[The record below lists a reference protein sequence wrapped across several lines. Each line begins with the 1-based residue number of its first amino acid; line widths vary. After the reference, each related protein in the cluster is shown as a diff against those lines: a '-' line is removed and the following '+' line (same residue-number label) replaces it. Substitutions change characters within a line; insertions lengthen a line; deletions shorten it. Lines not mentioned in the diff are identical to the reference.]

1 MITSDETENINI
13 YESEIETLV
22 QDLEDLRI
30 EFESRSEIL
39 QYRLDRLRTRESVSS
54 SLKPV
59 PIRSSSKQ
67 LSNPFSINDVVRITN
82 NYKGLK
88 GTIGRVIKVT
98 AKQVEIEIDSGA
110 TFKKSVT
117 TVEKIDP
124 PESSNSQS

>member
-54 SLKPV
+54 SLKPQRR
-59 PIRSSSKQ
+59 RSYYKQ
-67 LSNPFSINDVVRITN
+67 L
-82 NYKGLK
+82 
-88 GTIGRVIKVT
+88 
-98 AKQVEIEIDSGA
+98 
-110 TFKKSVT
+110 
-117 TVEKIDP
+117 
-124 PESSNSQS
+124 

>member
-54 SLKPV
+54 SPKPV